1 MEFSSDET
9 ERKGSFVPRPR
20 IDGTAESVAST
31 LGSWPGVQART
42 HWQLGDET
50 IVDGAD
56 FYVGEKEL
64 GHIHLY
70 AEAHIAVPKSL
81 RDALLEAGLAERFQW
96 SPAFVVK
103 KIRDAKAAREA
114 EWLFALAYDRLKG
127 TALDE
132 LLDRVR
138 ARRAA

>member
-1 MEFSSDET
+1 MKLSE
-9 ERKGSFVPRPR
+9 KGHFVPRPSLH
-20 IDGTAESVAST
+20 TAEPVAAALET
-31 LGSWPGVQART
+31 WPDVQART
-42 HWQLGDET
+42 HWELGDET

-70 AEAHIAVPKSL
+70 DEAHIAVPRSL
-81 RDALLEAGLAERFQW
+81 RDALIEAGLAERFPW

-103 KIRDAKAAREA
+103 KIPNAKAARDA

-127 TALDE
+127 ATLDE
-132 LLDRVR
+132 LLARVQS
-138 ARRAA
+138 RRAA